1 MIAAQGGARLHLLL
15 DLKIF
20 ARRVGFGGA
29 WLLACRRALA
39 RRGRASMKPAG
50 WLKARR

>member
-1 MIAAQGGARLHLLL
+1 MIAAQGGAGLHLLL
-15 DLKIF
+15 NLKIF

-29 WLLACRRALA
+29 WLLACRR
-39 RRGRASMKPAG
+39 GRASMKPAG